1 MERIASFSIDHRL
14 LREGIYLSRRD
25 GDVDTYD
32 LRMRRPN
39 GGDYLSNP
47 AIHTVEHLF
56 ATFVRNSR
64 FKAHILYFG
73 PMGCRTG
80 FYFLV
85 CGMTGEEVISLVQEG
100 FRFISAFSGE
110 IPGASEP
117 ECGNYREH
125 DLAAAKA
132 DAVRYLACIDGYTP
146 ERLCYPTAADR
157 S

>member
-73 PMGCRTG
+73 
-80 FYFLV
+80 
-85 CGMTGEEVISLVQEG
+85 MTGVEVISLVQEG

>member
-1 MERIASFSIDHRL
+1 MEKIASFSIDHRV

-32 LRMRRPN
+32 LRLRRPN
-39 GGDYLSNP
+39 GGEYLSNP

-64 FKAHILYFG
+64 FKERIIYFG

-85 CGMTGEEVISLVQEG
+85 RGMTGAEVISLIQEG
-100 FRFISAFSGE
+100 FGFIAAFSGE
-110 IPGASEP
+110 IPGAAEP
-117 ECGNYREH
+117 ECGNYLEH
-125 DLAAAKA
+125 DLSAAKA
-132 DAVRYLACIDGYTP
+132 DAVRYIACIDGYTP
-146 ERLCYPTAADR
+146 EGLRYPDADGR
-157 S
+157 G